1 MSSVT
6 REFSKNVDQLF
17 LDEFSNFEK
26 MMSIVLFRIV
36 VHKKWI
42 CRTKNNEIIHYFL
55 LGAGQGKLG
64 SNIPCI
70 MDERKGLIEQ

>member
-1 MSSVT
+1 
-6 REFSKNVDQLF
+6 

-36 VHKKWI
+36 VHEKWI
-42 CRTKNNEIIHYFL
+42 WRMIKNKIIYSFYWVR
-55 LGAGQGKLG
+55 GMANLG
-64 SNIPCI
+64 SNIPGI